1 MKREQIQYLLQQHL
15 DGTITESESA
25 LLADALLEQ
34 EGTEALE
41 LALQEMAMGSEKD
54 PSYKKER
61 WEDMISGILSTSAST
76 KKRLLP
82 IRFLQFAAAAMVLG
96 IIATG
101 LYFWNQA
108 GEKSAADT
116 YAKHDVAPG
125 GNKAVLILGDGSRVA
140 LDSSGN
146 QVLRQGT
153 IAIHQQG
160 GQLQY
165 DQQGT
170 ETSVSYNTLSTPR
183 GGQFQI
189 ILPDGTKVWLNAA
202 SSLRYPTA
210 FTGGERKVEITGEAY
225 FEVAKNAAMPF
236 RVKISKEATVEVL
249 GTHFNINAY
258 ADEAAVRTT
267 LLEGKIKV
275 MDVVLNPG
283 EQAQITTGIQ
293 INRHVDTSAVMAWR
307 YGLFNFEGQN
317 LKEVMRQLSRWYD
330 IEVIYEG
337 TVPDIVFGGKMLRN
351 INLSQL
357 LKVLEDAE
365 VHFTLEE
372 GRKLIISNQ

>member
-25 LLADALLEQ
+25 LLADALLE
-34 EGTEALE
+34 EGETEELE
-41 LALQEMAMGSEKD
+41 LALQEMAMGSDKD
-54 PSYKKER
+54 PTYKNER
-61 WEDMISGILSTSAST
+61 WEDMISGILSTSQ
-76 KKRLLP
+76 KKRPL
-82 IRFLQFAAAAMVLG
+82 RFIQLAAAAILLG

-101 LYFWNQA
+101 LYFWNTS
-108 GEKSAADT
+108 ELKTETT
-116 YAKHDVAPG
+116 YVKNDVAPG
-125 GNKAVLILGDGSRVA
+125 SNKAVLTLGDGSRVT
-140 LDSSGN
+140 LDSGS
-146 QVLRQGT
+146 QTLRQGT

-165 DQQGT
+165 YQQGT
-170 ETSVSYNTLSTPR
+170 VTAVNYNTLSTPR

-236 RVKISKEATVEVL
+236 RVKISNEATVEVL

-258 ADEAAVRTT
+258 ADEAAIRAT

-275 MDVVLNPG
+275 MDVVLSPG
-283 EQAQITTGIQ
+283 EQAQITTD
-293 INRHVDTSAVMAWR
+293 INILRHVDTSAVMAWR

>member
-34 EGTEALE
+34 EGTAELE
-41 LALQEMAMGSEKD
+41 LALQEMAMGSDKD

-61 WEDMISGILSTSAST
+61 WEDMISGILNTSSQ
-76 KKRLLP
+76 KRP
-82 IRFLQFAAAAMVLG
+82 VRFLQFAVAAMLLG

-101 LYFWNQA
+101 LYFWNTA
-108 GEKSAADT
+108 GNKTATT
-116 YAKHDVAPG
+116 YVKNDVAPG
-125 GNKAVLILGDGSRVA
+125 SNKAVLILGDGSRVA
-140 LDSSGN
+140 LDSAGN
-146 QVLRQGT
+146 QTLRQGT

-210 FTGGERKVEITGEAY
+210 FTGGERRVEITGEAY

-236 RVKISKEATVEVL
+236 RVKISREATVEVL

-258 ADEAAVRTT
+258 TDEAAIRAT

-283 EQAQITTGIQ
+283 EQAQITTGINIQ
-293 INRHVDTSAVMAWR
+293 RHVDTSAVMAWR

>member
-25 LLADALLEQ
+25 LLADALLEE

-61 WEDMISGILSTSAST
+61 WQDMISGILSTSQRKSP
-76 KKRLLP
+76 L
-82 IRFLQFAAAAMVLG
+82 RFIQFAAAAILLG

-101 LYFWNQA
+101 LYFWNN
-108 GEKSAADT
+108 GEKKTETA
-116 YAKHDVAPG
+116 YVKNDVAPG
-125 GNKAVLILGDGSRVA
+125 SNKAILILGDGSRVA

-210 FTGGERKVEITGEAY
+210 FTGSERKVEITGEAY

-236 RVKISKEATVEVL
+236 RVKISQEATVEVL

-258 ADEAAVRTT
+258 ADEAAIRTT

-357 LKVLEDAE
+357 LKILEDAE

>member
-1 MKREQIQYLLQQHL
+1 VKREQIQYLLQQHL

-34 EGTEALE
+34 GETEELE
-41 LALQEMAMGSEKD
+41 LALQEMAMGSDKD

-61 WEDMISGILSTSAST
+61 WEDMVSGILSTSQ
-76 KKRLLP
+76 KKRPL
-82 IRFLQFAAAAMVLG
+82 RFLQFAAAAMVLG

-101 LYFWNQA
+101 IYFWNT
-108 GEKSAADT
+108 GEKKTGTT
-116 YAKHDVAPG
+116 YVKNDVAPG
-125 GNKAVLILGDGSRVA
+125 SNKAVLILGDGSRVA

-210 FTGGERKVEITGEAY
+210 FTGSERKVEITGEAY

-236 RVKISKEATVEVL
+236 RVKISNEAAVEVL

-258 ADEAAVRTT
+258 ADEAAIRAT

-275 MDVVLNPG
+275 MDVVLSPG
-283 EQAQITTGIQ
+283 EQAQITTD
-293 INRHVDTSAVMAWR
+293 INILRHVDTSAVMAWR

>member
-54 PSYKKER
+54 PSYKKEH

-101 LYFWNQA
+101 LYFWNRT
-108 GEKSAADT
+108 GEKSTVDT
-116 YAKHDVAPG
+116 YAKNDVAPG

-225 FEVAKNAAMPF
+225 FEVVKNAAMPF

>member
-1 MKREQIQYLLQQHL
+1 
-15 DGTITESESA
+15 
-25 LLADALLEQ
+25 
-34 EGTEALE
+34 
-41 LALQEMAMGSEKD
+41 
-54 PSYKKER
+54 
-61 WEDMISGILSTSAST
+61 MISGILHTET
-76 KKRLLP
+76 KKRP
-82 IRFLQFAAAAMVLG
+82 VRRIFQFAAAAAVLG

-101 LYFWNQA
+101 LYFWN
-108 GEKSAADT
+108 ENKIKSATEAT
-116 YAKHDVAPG
+116 YVKNDVAPG
-125 GNKAVLILGDGSRVA
+125 SNKAVLILGDGSQVT
-140 LDSSGN
+140 LDSTGN
-146 QVLRQGT
+146 QTLRQGS

-165 DQQGT
+165 DTQGE
-170 ETSVSYNTLSTPR
+170 ETSITYNTLTTPR

-202 SSLRYPTA
+202 SSLRYPTT

-236 RVKISKEATVEVL
+236 RVKMNDNATVEVL

-258 ADEAAVRTT
+258 ADESAIRAT
-267 LLEGKIKV
+267 LLEGRIKV

-283 EQAQITTGIQ
+283 EQAQITADVKVLHQ
-293 INRHVDTSAVMAWR
+293 VDTSAVMAWR

-330 IEVIYEG
+330 IDVIYEG

-357 LKVLEDAE
+357 LKILEDAE
-365 VHFTLEE
+365 VHFSLEE
-372 GRKLIISNQ
+372 GRKLIIKPD

>member
-1 MKREQIQYLLQQHL
+1 VKREQIQYLLQQHL

-34 EGTEALE
+34 GETEELE
-41 LALQEMAMGSEKD
+41 LALQEMAMGSDKD

-61 WEDMISGILSTSAST
+61 WEDMVSGILSTT
-76 KKRLLP
+76 QKKRPL
-82 IRFLQFAAAAMVLG
+82 RFLQFAAAAMVLG

-101 LYFWNQA
+101 IYFWNTD
-108 GEKSAADT
+108 EKKTGTT
-116 YAKHDVAPG
+116 YVKNDVAPG
-125 GNKAVLILGDGSRVA
+125 SNKAVLILGDGSRVA

-210 FTGGERKVEITGEAY
+210 FTGSERKVEITGEAY

-236 RVKISKEATVEVL
+236 RVKISNEAAVEVL

-258 ADEAAVRTT
+258 ADEAAIRAT

-275 MDVVLNPG
+275 MDVVLSPG
-283 EQAQITTGIQ
+283 EQAQITTD
-293 INRHVDTSAVMAWR
+293 INILRHVDTSAVMAWR

>member
-34 EGTEALE
+34 GETEELE
-41 LALQEMAMGSEKD
+41 LALQEMAMGSDKD
-54 PSYKKER
+54 PTYKNER
-61 WEDMISGILSTSAST
+61 WEDMISGILSTSQ
-76 KKRLLP
+76 KKRPL
-82 IRFLQFAAAAMVLG
+82 RFIQLAAAAILLG

-101 LYFWNQA
+101 LYFWNTS
-108 GEKSAADT
+108 ELKTETT
-116 YAKHDVAPG
+116 YVKNDVAPG
-125 GNKAVLILGDGSRVA
+125 SNKAVLTLGDGSRVT
-140 LDSSGN
+140 LDSGS
-146 QVLRQGT
+146 QTLRQGT

-165 DQQGT
+165 YQQGT
-170 ETSVSYNTLSTPR
+170 VTAVNYNTLSTPR

-236 RVKISKEATVEVL
+236 RVKISNEATVEVL

-258 ADEAAVRTT
+258 ADEAAIRAT

-275 MDVVLNPG
+275 MDVVLSPG
-283 EQAQITTGIQ
+283 EQAQITTD
-293 INRHVDTSAVMAWR
+293 INILRHVDTSAVMAWR

>member
-1 MKREQIQYLLQQHL
+1 MKREQIQYLLQQYL

-25 LLADALLEQ
+25 LLGDVLLEQ
-34 EGTEALE
+34 EGTEEVE
-41 LALQEMAMGSEKD
+41 LALQEIAMESDKD
-54 PSYKKER
+54 PLYKKER
-61 WEDMISGILSTSAST
+61 WEDMISGILHPSP
-76 KKRLLP
+76 KKRVLP
-82 IRFLQFAAAAMVLG
+82 IRIMQFAAAAVVLG

-101 LYFWNQA
+101 LYFWPAANNP
-108 GEKSAADT
+108 SAIGIT
-116 YAKHDVAPG
+116 KHDVAPG
-125 GNKAVLILGDGSRVA
+125 SNKAVLILGDGSRVA
-140 LDSSGN
+140 LDSTGN
-146 QVLRQGT
+146 KILHQGS

-165 DQQGT
+165 DQQGGA
-170 ETSVSYNTLSTPR
+170 TSVNYNTLTTPR

-202 SSLRYPTA
+202 SSLRYPTM

-225 FEVAKNAAMPF
+225 FEVAKNTAMPF
-236 RVKISKEATVEVL
+236 RVKVSKDATVEVL

-258 ADEAAVRTT
+258 PDEAAIRAT

-275 MDVVLNPG
+275 MDVVLSPG
-283 EQAQITTGIQ
+283 EQAQITADIKVL
-293 INRHVDTSAVMAWR
+293 RSVDTSAVMAWR

-330 IEVIYEG
+330 IEVVYEQG
-337 TVPDIVFGGKMLRN
+337 VPDIIFGGKMLRN

-357 LKVLEDAE
+357 LKMLEDAE

-372 GRKLIISNQ
+372 GRKLIIRTN

>member
-1 MKREQIQYLLQQHL
+1 MKREQIFYLLQQHL
-15 DGTITESESA
+15 EGKITDSESA
-25 LLADALLEQ
+25 LLANALQ
-34 EGTEALE
+34 EEEAEELE
-41 LALQEMAMGSEKD
+41 LALQEIAMEGDKD

-61 WEDMISGILSTSAST
+61 WEDMISGILSTSP
-76 KKRLLP
+76 KKRP
-82 IRFLQFAAAAMVLG
+82 VRFLQFAVAAAVLG

-101 LYFWNQA
+101 LYFWTAANRR
-108 GEKSAADT
+108 SAIEAA
-116 YAKHDVAPG
+116 YIKNDVAPG
-125 GNKAVLILGDGSRVA
+125 GNKAVLILGDGSSVT
-140 LDSSGN
+140 LDSTGN
-146 QVLRQGT
+146 QILRQGS

-165 DQQGT
+165 DKQGE
-170 ETSVSYNTLSTPR
+170 ETSVTYNTLTTPR

-202 SSLRYPTA
+202 SSLRYPTS

-236 RVKISKEATVEVL
+236 RVKMSDQATVEVL

-258 ADEAAVRTT
+258 ADEAAIRAT
-267 LLEGKIKV
+267 LLEGRIKV

-283 EQAQITTGIQ
+283 EQAQITADVKVLRQ
-293 INRHVDTSAVMAWR
+293 VDTSAVMAWR

-357 LKVLEDAE
+357 LKMLEDAE

-372 GRKLIISNQ
+372 GRKLIIRPD

>member
-1 MKREQIQYLLQQHL
+1 VKREQIQYLLQQHL

-34 EGTEALE
+34 GETEELE
-41 LALQEMAMGSEKD
+41 LALQEMAMGSDKD

-61 WEDMISGILSTSAST
+61 WEDMVSGILSTT
-76 KKRLLP
+76 QKKRPL
-82 IRFLQFAAAAMVLG
+82 RFLQFAAAAMVLG

-101 LYFWNQA
+101 IYFWNT
-108 GEKSAADT
+108 GEKKTGTT
-116 YAKHDVAPG
+116 YVKNDVAPG
-125 GNKAVLILGDGSRVA
+125 SNKAVLILGDGSRVA

-210 FTGGERKVEITGEAY
+210 FTGSERKVEITGEAY

-236 RVKISKEATVEVL
+236 RVKISNEAAVEVL

-258 ADEAAVRTT
+258 ADEAAIRAT

-275 MDVVLNPG
+275 MDVVLSPG
-283 EQAQITTGIQ
+283 EQAQITTD
-293 INRHVDTSAVMAWR
+293 INILRHVDTSAVMAWR

>member
-41 LALQEMAMGSEKD
+41 LVLQEMAMGSEKD